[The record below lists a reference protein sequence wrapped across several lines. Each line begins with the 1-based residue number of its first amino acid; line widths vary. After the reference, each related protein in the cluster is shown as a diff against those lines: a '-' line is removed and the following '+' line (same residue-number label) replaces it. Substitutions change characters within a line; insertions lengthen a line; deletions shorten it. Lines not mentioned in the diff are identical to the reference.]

1 MQAGWAGLGWA
12 GLGWAGLGWAGRA
25 WQAVLLAKTGDG
37 SAAGCRPCASSAGP
51 RAAQHTCEEHSKQCD
66 VLAGLQGTILGILS
80 AGGAELSILKCATRV
95 VAADGAHIL
104 SGGYR
109 KCAAGSS
116 VGGGS
121 GSGGQAGALA

>member
-1 MQAGWAGLGWA
+1 
-12 GLGWAGLGWAGRA
+12 
-25 WQAVLLAKTGDG
+25 
-37 SAAGCRPCASSAGP
+37 
-51 RAAQHTCEEHSKQCD
+51 
-66 VLAGLQGTILGILS
+66 LQGTILGILS

-116 VGGGS
+116 VDGGS
-121 GSGGQAGALA
+121 GGSSGAQAGALA

>member
-1 MQAGWAGLGWA
+1 
-12 GLGWAGLGWAGRA
+12 
-25 WQAVLLAKTGDG
+25 
-37 SAAGCRPCASSAGP
+37 
-51 RAAQHTCEEHSKQCD
+51 
-66 VLAGLQGTILGILS
+66 LQGTILGILS

-116 VGGGS
+116 SVVVVGGG
-121 GSGGQAGALA
+121 GGELAGALA